1 MSSII
6 YHHVTA
12 SDDFRYSGAAWAWS
26 ARAGDHRVVNHWDGL
41 GTQRTSG
48 KVPTRILY
56 TGDRIKWGFDISP
69 EEKPIEWFK
78 LLLLQPKDMKQPFV
92 DDKIK
97 DFSYI
102 EDARKEL
109 RRLNKT
115 AEDVVADYLKLLWQH
130 ILADIKREFGPAA
143 VDSQPFRV
151 VMTYPAIW
159 PLYAQG
165 RLTQAATIAG
175 IKDPRDCGETE
186 LKLCAE
192 PEAAALAVMEDGEGA
207 PVDVST

>member
-1 MSSII
+1 
-6 YHHVTA
+6 
-12 SDDFRYSGAAWAWS
+12 
-26 ARAGDHRVVNHWDGL
+26 VNRWDGL
-41 GTQRTSG
+41 GIQQTSG

-56 TGDRIKWGFDISP
+56 TGDKIKWGFDISP

-109 RRLNKT
+109 KRLNKT
-115 AEDVVADYLKLLWQH
+115 AEDVTADYLKLLWKH
-130 ILADIKREFGPAA
+130 ILADIKREVGDSA

-165 RLTQAATIAG
+165 RLTQAATMAG
-175 IKDPRDCGETE
+175 IKDARDCGETI

-207 PVDVST
+207 PVDVRI